1 MRTGRKLLP
10 CYRIVVVD
18 SRVKRD
24 GAYIELLGN
33 VDKIHEQIVIN
44 ETKILHWLNQGAQP
58 TDTVRSILQ
67 QKGLWAKFMATKP
80 KQPKKAAAVSK

>member
-1 MRTGRKLLP
+1 MRLMRTGRKLLP

-67 QKGLWAKFMATKP
+67 QKGL
-80 KQPKKAAAVSK
+80 